1 LHQETKTIR
10 FMKKKLHVTLE
21 IEVETDLTKIGD
33 IVDSLTFNVTEDD
46 ENVEVKDS
54 EVVDYFEV

>member
-1 LHQETKTIR
+1 
-10 FMKKKLHVTLE
+10 MKKKLHVTLE
-21 IEVETDLTKIGD
+21 IEVETDLTNIGD
-33 IVDSLTFNVTEDD
+33 VVDSLTFNVTEDD

>member
-1 LHQETKTIR
+1 
-10 FMKKKLHVTLE
+10 MKKKLHVTLE

-33 IVDSLTFNVTEDD
+33 VVDSLTFNVTEDD